1 MNMNVIM
8 LIKPPSQTELDSSLH
23 HTEFSSKVSAHSK
36 PTLPVLQRLQ
46 LLFLRHLNVK
56 ILAETNMHCSTVFPN
71 GSLIFFIWSPQSN
84 LSQKKRNG
92 YNYKL
97 YSPLPSMQSLT
108 SVSAFRYNFGMAV
121 HSDSEFIILFQ
132 P

>member
-84 LSQKKRNG
+84 LSQKK
-92 YNYKL
+92 KEWL
-97 YSPLPSMQSLT
+97 
-108 SVSAFRYNFGMAV
+108 
-121 HSDSEFIILFQ
+121 
-132 P
+132 